1 MAGIIVLLVLI
12 EVKRVLSVS
21 SFNRMKRGSTILFQ
35 TSLMPQSFFNRSVIP
50 PVQGMTF
57 LEIASCSFSS
67 RTILESRDFTTLLI

>member
-1 MAGIIVLLVLI
+1 MEGIIVLLVLI
-12 EVKRVLSVS
+12 EVKRVLS
-21 SFNRMKRGSTILFQ
+21 
-35 TSLMPQSFFNRSVIP
+35 NRSVIP